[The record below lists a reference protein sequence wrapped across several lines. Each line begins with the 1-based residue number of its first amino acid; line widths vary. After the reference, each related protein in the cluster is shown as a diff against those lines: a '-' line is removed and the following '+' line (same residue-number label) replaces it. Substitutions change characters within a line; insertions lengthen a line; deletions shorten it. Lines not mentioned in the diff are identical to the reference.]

1 MYVREFD
8 FANWD
13 NSYTNNMYIC
23 KICKNIYELYMTVG
37 VYYYKEIKQMHESL
51 KQINQM

>member
-1 MYVREFD
+1 MYVGDFD

-23 KICKNIYELYMTVG
+23 KICKIIYELYMTVG
-37 VYYYKEIKQMHESL
+37 VYYHKEINKCM
-51 KQINQM
+51 KV